1 MAVNELTATQNPVGL
16 FRHYVLTNLSYWQD
30 FVAAR
35 LKDTT
40 ALDRDHPQIVR
51 AISFALE
58 LDDAWPAVEGL
69 IEEFAAYME
78 RRGYWEA
85 WQWILTKALAVAQ
98 RSDDK
103 ASVVRLSALLARLA
117 LRQSRFKE
125 AITYH
130 RSTIHIARRI
140 GDRTNEARACSN
152 LGYFYIEQ
160 GYWRRAETLCCHAL
174 LIFEQ
179 LGHQHGLAHTEN
191 HLGILYTRQ
200 GLWEQAR
207 QHLEHACAI
216 WQAMRDEHGLVYGYD
231 NLGRL
236 LNEMEL
242 PDEALPYL
250 QQALNQAKLVGEEAL
265 TGSIHL
271 NMGNAFKLKGEL
283 GKAESHYWQAKTIFQ
298 RFTNSLGLALTLDNL
313 GLIYLDQK
321 KWQEASLHLENALH
335 AWCDLNNKHN
345 EIRSITYLVEYEL
358 LRGNQRQAS
367 NWLEKAEQ
375 LLSQYDST
383 GEYHQLQL
391 QVNKLRH
398 NLSGDFP
405 GQVAAK

>member
-98 RSDDK
+98 RSHDK
-103 ASVVRLSALLARLA
+103 ASVVRLSVLLARLA

-125 AITYH
+125 VITYH
-130 RSTIHIARRI
+130 RSTIHVARRI

-152 LGYFYIEQ
+152 LGYFYVEQ
-160 GYWRRAETLCCHAL
+160 GYWWRAETLCCHAL

-179 LGHQHGLAHTEN
+179 LGYQHGLAHTEN

-200 GLWEQAR
+200 GLWDQAR
-207 QHLEHACAI
+207 QHLERACAI
-216 WQAMRDEHGLVYGYD
+216 WQAMGDEHGLMYGYT
-231 NLGRL
+231 NLGML
-236 LNEMEL
+236 FSEMKS
-242 PDEALPYL
+242 PDEALFYL
-250 QQALNQAKLVGEEAL
+250 QKALDQAKLVGEEAIPGTL
-265 TGSIHL
+265 YM
-271 NMGNAFKLKGEL
+271 NMGISYRLKGEL
-283 GKAESHYWQAKTIFQ
+283 LKAEGYYWQAKATFQ
-298 RFTNSLGLALTLDNL
+298 RFSNLWGLAMLHDNL
-313 GLIYLDQK
+313 GLVYLDQQR
-321 KWQEASLHLENALH
+321 WQEGSLHLETALEL
-335 AWCDLNNKHN
+335 WRNLNNKHN
-345 EIRSITYLVEYEL
+345 EFRVIIHLVEYEL
-358 LRGNQRQAS
+358 ARGNQQQARY
-367 NWLEKAEQ
+367 WLKEAEH
-375 LLSQYDST
+375 LLNQYDAT
-383 GEYHQLQL
+383 GRYGQLYAQL
-391 QVNKLRH
+391 EEFRRSLAETV
-398 NLSGDFP
+398 S
-405 GQVAAK
+405 